1 MLERRIHHANAVE
14 TLDWNV
20 SWKSQDDQ
28 PTTAL
33 VKSEFTGIKNR
44 STIDGSRIRSLEGQ
58 VSAIQNTLVDLV
70 STLRQGMASGNN
82 ALPAP
87 EPAMDPSPEHFQSQ
101 NVNIN
106 PFTNTAPQASPSH
119 STSFDPSQFNFPL
132 QNQMFPGTMSHRSP
146 SYSAF
151 PPGTVNFGFPPRQDV
166 GSDTASVNS
175 RNQPSPYNILT
186 TSDAARPSPQDLS
199 TMEGAFR
206 RPALPASTMMQNQHL
221 HANEMSLPP
230 SRAGSVG
237 AEDILGPDHITN
249 PLGAMSNMAGLVE
262 AAVARARDDAE
273 ENSTKEKASSKRAG
287 DQGDSSGP
295 VKKTRFSPTE
305 PSGPTVL
312 ETQQLPWKGST
323 AKGKGKAKRK
333 HIHAY
338 PDAVAE
344 GLVSEEEGRELIA
357 L

>member
-1 MLERRIHHANAVE
+1 
-14 TLDWNV
+14 
-20 SWKSQDDQ
+20 
-28 PTTAL
+28 
-33 VKSEFTGIKNR
+33 
-44 STIDGSRIRSLEGQ
+44 
-58 VSAIQNTLVDLV
+58 
-70 STLRQGMASGNN
+70 
-82 ALPAP
+82 
-87 EPAMDPSPEHFQSQ
+87 MDPSPEHFQNQ

-106 PFTNTAPQASPSH
+106 QYSNTAPQASPSH

-132 QNQMFPGTMSHRSP
+132 QNQMFPGTVSHRSP

-151 PPGTVNFGFPPRQDV
+151 PPGTVNFGFPPRQDI
-166 GSDTASVNS
+166 GSDTASINS

-186 TSDAARPSPQDLS
+186 TSDAARPSPQEMS

-206 RPALPASTMMQNQHL
+206 RPALPASTFAQLQNQH
-221 HANEMSLPP
+221 ANEISLPP

-262 AAVARARDDAE
+262 AAVARARDDAAE
-273 ENSTKEKASSKRAG
+273 VSSKDNQSSKRGAE
-287 DQGDSSGP
+287 SSETGP

-312 ETQQLPWKGST
+312 ETQQLPWKGTS
-323 AKGKGKAKRK
+323 KGKGKAKRK

>member
-1 MLERRIHHANAVE
+1 
-14 TLDWNV
+14 
-20 SWKSQDDQ
+20 
-28 PTTAL
+28 
-33 VKSEFTGIKNR
+33 
-44 STIDGSRIRSLEGQ
+44 
-58 VSAIQNTLVDLV
+58 
-70 STLRQGMASGNN
+70 MASGNN
-82 ALPAP
+82 ALPAS
-87 EPAMDPSPEHFQSQ
+87 EPAMDPSPEHFQNQ

-106 PFTNTAPQASPSH
+106 QYSNTAPQASPSH

-132 QNQMFPGTMSHRSP
+132 QNQMFPGTVSHRSP

-151 PPGTVNFGFPPRQDV
+151 PPGTVNFGFPPRQDI
-166 GSDTASVNS
+166 GSDTASINS

-186 TSDAARPSPQDLS
+186 TSDAARPSPQEMS

-206 RPALPASTMMQNQHL
+206 RPALPASTFAQLQNQH
-221 HANEMSLPP
+221 ANEISLPP

-262 AAVARARDDAE
+262 AAVARARDDAAE
-273 ENSTKEKASSKRAG
+273 VSSKDNQSSKRGAE
-287 DQGDSSGP
+287 SSETGP

-312 ETQQLPWKGST
+312 ETQQLPWKGTS
-323 AKGKGKAKRK
+323 KGKGKAKRK

>member
-1 MLERRIHHANAVE
+1 
-14 TLDWNV
+14 
-20 SWKSQDDQ
+20 
-28 PTTAL
+28 
-33 VKSEFTGIKNR
+33 
-44 STIDGSRIRSLEGQ
+44 
-58 VSAIQNTLVDLV
+58 
-70 STLRQGMASGNN
+70 
-82 ALPAP
+82 
-87 EPAMDPSPEHFQSQ
+87 
-101 NVNIN
+101 
-106 PFTNTAPQASPSH
+106 
-119 STSFDPSQFNFPL
+119 
-132 QNQMFPGTMSHRSP
+132 MFPGTVSHRSP

-175 RNQPSPYNILT
+175 RNQPSPYNIMT

-199 TMEGAFR
+199 SMEGAFR
-206 RPALPASTMMQNQHL
+206 RPALPVSAFTQTQHL
-221 HANEMSLPP
+221 HSNEMSLPP

-262 AAVARARDDAE
+262 AAVARARDDAAE
-273 ENSTKEKASSKRAG
+273 GASNSNSSGKRG
-287 DQGDSSGP
+287 VDQSDNAGP

-312 ETQQLPWKGST
+312 ETQQLPWKGTS
-323 AKGKGKAKRK
+323 KGKGKAKRK

-344 GLVSEEEGRELIA
+344 GLVSEEEGRALIELQVSM
-357 L
+357 

>member
-1 MLERRIHHANAVE
+1 MI
-14 TLDWNV
+14 
-20 SWKSQDDQ
+20 DD
-28 PTTAL
+28 
-33 VKSEFTGIKNR
+33 
-44 STIDGSRIRSLEGQ
+44 SRIRSLEGQ

-70 STLRQGMASGNN
+70 STLRQGMSSGK
-82 ALPAP
+82 AMAP
-87 EPAMDPSPEHFQSQ
+87 GPTMNPSPEQSQ
-101 NVNIN
+101 SHNNQNVIN
-106 PFTNTAPQASPSH
+106 QYTNTVPQASPSH
-119 STSFDPSQFNFPL
+119 SNSFDPSQFNFPL
-132 QNQMFPGTMSHRSP
+132 QNQMFPGTVSHRSP

-151 PPGTVNFGFPPRQDV
+151 PPGTVNFGFPPRQDI
-166 GSDTASVNS
+166 GSDTASINS
-175 RNQPSPYNILT
+175 RNQPSPYNIMT
-186 TSDAARPSPQDLS
+186 TSDAARPSPQDIS

-206 RPALPASTMMQNQHL
+206 RPALPASSFPQPSNSN
-221 HANEMSLPP
+221 AVDMSLPP

-262 AAVARARDDAE
+262 AAVARARDDAAE
-273 ENSTKEKASSKRAG
+273 GSAKEKSSSKRTG
-287 DQGDSSGP
+287 DQSDNSGP
-295 VKKTRFSPTE
+295 TKKTRFSPTE

-312 ETQQLPWKGST
+312 ETQQLPWKGTS
-323 AKGKGKAKRK
+323 KGKGKAKRK